1 MIDDRAVEAAARAI
15 ALADGVEPDGEIFDA
30 ETGVVMWPAWK
41 YYETGARAALTAAAP
56 FLTPQIPD
64 GWKLV
69 PVEPTEEMV
78 EAHFIAHAEAETVF
92 AEVPALWAAML
103 AAAPLPPP
111 PQERTD
117 G

>member
-1 MIDDRAVEAAARAI
+1 MIDDRAVEAATRAI

-30 ETGVVMWPAWK
+30 ETGVVISPAWK
-41 YYETGARAALTAAAP
+41 YYETGARAALAAAAP

-69 PVEPTEEMV
+69 PVEPTEEMAD
-78 EAHFIAHAEAETVF
+78 AHFRAHAQAKTVF

-103 AAAPLPPP
+103 AASPSP
-111 PQERTD
+111 PQEPTD
-117 G
+117 D